1 MKTEGKITK
10 IEVQKKTDER
20 YSVFL
25 DEKFAFGVSEKVFFE
40 FGLREGNFLNEAE
53 IEEILHCEEL
63 QKARG
68 KAFSLVASKF
78 YSELEI
84 RKKLQR
90 FRVEVVDKVVSELK
104 TLNYLDDKELAKRMI
119 HDLSILRGLGKIKIR
134 YELRRKGIKELVFE
148 DLLEEMLEEKSQ
160 FEAAKKLLLKKLQ
173 TIKEVDYNAKS
184 KIWRFLQSKGFEN
197 DIISELFEKHFG

>member
-1 MKTEGKITK
+1 METEGKITK
-10 IEVQKKTDER
+10 IEVQKKTDQR

-25 DEKFAFGVSEKVFFE
+25 NNEFAFGVSEKTFFE
-40 FGLREGNFLNEAE
+40 FRIKEGDFLKEAK
-53 IEEILHCEEL
+53 IEEILLCEEL

-68 KAFSLVASKF
+68 KAFGLVARKF
-78 YSELEI
+78 FSELEI
-84 RKKLQR
+84 RKKLQK
-90 FRVEVVDKVVSELK
+90 FREEVVDDVVGELK

-119 HDLSILRGLGKIKIR
+119 HDLSILRGVGKIKIR

-148 DLLEEMLEEKSQ
+148 DLLDEMIEEKSQ

-173 TIKEVDYNAKS
+173 TIKEVNYQSKG

-197 DIISELFEKHFG
+197 DVISEVFEKHFG